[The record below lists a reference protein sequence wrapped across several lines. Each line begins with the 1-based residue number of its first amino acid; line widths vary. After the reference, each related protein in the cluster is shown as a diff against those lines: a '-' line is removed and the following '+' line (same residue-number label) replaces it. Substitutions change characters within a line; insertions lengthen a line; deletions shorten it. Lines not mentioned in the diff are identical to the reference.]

1 MAPRVYLA
9 GPEVFLPNGAEVA
22 LRKKALC
29 ARHGFEGVFPLD
41 AGVEA
46 AGRTPRQQGLAI
58 HAANE
63 ALVRDCALLVAN
75 LTPFRGPSADA
86 GTVYELGLARGL
98 GRPVFGYTNAAAG
111 LRERTVAGL
120 EARGAAARRTEDG
133 AWVDEHGRWIE
144 DFGLADNL
152 MLDGAVAASGG
163 ELVRA
168 ARDLALDDLTGFEA
182 CLRQAAAQEALR
194 GAGDA

>member
-1 MAPRVYLA
+1 VAPRVYLA
-9 GPEVFLPNGAEVA
+9 GPEVFLANAAEIA
-22 LRKKALC
+22 ERKKRLC

-41 AGVEA
+41 AGVDPD
-46 AGRTPRQQGLAI
+46 GRSPREHGLAI

-75 LTPFRGPSADA
+75 LSPFRGPSADV

-98 GRPVFGYTNAAAG
+98 GKPVFAYTNAAAG
-111 LRERTVAGL
+111 LRERTVAAI
-120 EARGAAARRTEDG
+120 EATGAAARRGEDG
-133 AWVDEHGRWIE
+133 AWRDEHGRWIE

-163 ELVRA
+163 ALVRA
-168 ARDLALDDLTGFEA
+168 ARDLPLDDLAGFET
-182 CLRQAAAQEALR
+182 CLRQAA
-194 GAGDA
+194 GAAPDG